1 MLIEL
6 STENIAIMDRVDVRF
21 GPGFTAIT
29 GETGAGKSLL
39 IDAISLCLGERADS
53 TLVRKGASSASV
65 RAIFDAPQ
73 ETRALLDSLGYGI
86 GEEALYLQRDLAS
99 EGKSIC
105 RINGRTAPLSILKQ
119 IGDTLADL
127 HGQHEHQSLLH
138 ASSHLRLLD
147 DWIGSEARAAREAV
161 GVAWDRLA
169 DLRSQVDG
177 LRRDASERERMLD
190 VLRFQVDELESAGVR
205 IGEILELQSN
215 LKRLQGAEALDTY
228 LQAAST
234 SMFEADQSA
243 RSLLQSAISNITDAA
258 TIDVGL
264 RRTIDSLRSAEL
276 ALEEAI
282 DETKSAITRV
292 EFDPEKIE
300 EIAARLDLYATL
312 KRKYGTDESEML
324 EFLEKATQDLD
335 RLQNAEQLSSDL
347 ENQIA
352 AAETDYDTK
361 AEDLSRMRKAGAT
374 RFANDVQSELR
385 ELGMKAASFES
396 RLERKSPTRDG
407 FDAFEFLFSANAGED
422 VKPLA
427 RIASGGEMSRA
438 MLAIKTVMAGKGGVP
453 TLIFDEIDA
462 GLGGQTA
469 AVVAKKLARLG
480 EVYQVLAITHVA
492 QIAGKASAQVSIQ
505 KTSDKQ
511 RTVTTVKELSPEER
525 VDEIARMVGGE
536 IVSDAAIANAKQLL
550 SD

>member
-65 RAIFDAPQ
+65 RAVFDAPQ
-73 ETRALLDSLGYGI
+73 ETRSLLVNLGYDI

-99 EGKSIC
+99 EGRSIC
-105 RINGRTAPLSILKQ
+105 RINGRTAPLSVLKQ
-119 IGDTLADL
+119 VGDTLADL

-147 DWIGSEARAAREAV
+147 DWIGADAHGAREAV
-161 GVAWDRLA
+161 VGAWGKLA
-169 DLRSQVDG
+169 DLRGQAEE

-205 IGEILELQSN
+205 LGEIQELQTN
-215 LKRLQGAEALDTY
+215 LKRLQGAESLDTY
-228 LQAAST
+228 LQAASAC
-234 SMFEADQSA
+234 MFEADDSA
-243 RSLLQSAISNITDAA
+243 RNQLQSAISSIRDAA
-258 TIDVGL
+258 AIDL
-264 RRTIDSLRSAEL
+264 ELQTALDSLISSEL
-276 ALEEAI
+276 ALESAI
-282 DETKSAITRV
+282 EETKSAISRV

-300 EIAARLDLYATL
+300 EIASRLDLYATL
-312 KRKYGTDESEML
+312 KRKYGTNEFELL
-324 EFLEKATQDLD
+324 EFLENAARDLD

-347 ENQIA
+347 ESQIA
-352 AAETDYDTK
+352 AAEADYETK
-361 AEDLSRMRKAGAT
+361 AEGLSRLRKAGASL
-374 RFANDVQSELR
+374 FANEVQSELR
-385 ELGMKAASFES
+385 DLGMKAAAFES
-396 RLERKSPTRDG
+396 RLERREPAPNG
-407 FDAFEFLFSANAGED
+407 VDAFEFLFSANAGED

-427 RIASGGEMSRA
+427 RIASGGEMSRV

-480 EVYQVLAITHVA
+480 DVYQVLAITHVA

-505 KTSDKQ
+505 KTSDNQ
-511 RTVTTVKELSPEER
+511 RTVTIVRELSAEER
-525 VDEIARMVGGE
+525 VNEIARMVGGE
-536 IVSDAAIANAKQLL
+536 TVSDAAVANARQLL
-550 SD
+550 AD